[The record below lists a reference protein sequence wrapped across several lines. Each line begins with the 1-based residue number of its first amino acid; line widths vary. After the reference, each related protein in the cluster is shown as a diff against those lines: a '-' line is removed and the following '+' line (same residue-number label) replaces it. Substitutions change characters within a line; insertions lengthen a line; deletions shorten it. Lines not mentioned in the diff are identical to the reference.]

1 MKSKLPISNIF
12 AHKINKKRQSDLIG
26 QVQDK
31 AVLIFCNSDLSEAEL
46 DLLSNILGAIQ
57 YDLSKDA
64 LIVALKEKEQIHLA
78 PLLVES
84 IQLVIVFGC
93 SSTQLQSHII
103 DQKYKAQRVLSRKI
117 IFSDPL
123 TALIENKTLK
133 MALWNA
139 LKS

>member
-1 MKSKLPISNIF
+1 MNLKLPISKIF
-12 AHKINKKRQSDLIG
+12 AHKINEKRKFDLIE
-26 QVQDK
+26 QVQEK
-31 AVLIFCNSDLSEAEL
+31 AVLIFCHNDISEAER
-46 DLLSNILGAIQ
+46 DLLTNIIGAIQ
-57 YDLSKDA
+57 YDLNKDA
-64 LIVALKEKEQIHLA
+64 MIVALNEKDQIHLA

-93 SSTQLQSHII
+93 SSTQLQTHIT

-123 TALIENKTLK
+123 NVLLENKTLK
-133 MALWNA
+133 MSLWNA

>member
-1 MKSKLPISNIF
+1 LKSKLPISNIF

>member
-31 AVLIFCNSDLSEAEL
+31 AVLIFCHTDLGEAEL

-64 LIVALKEKEQIHLA
+64 LIVSLEDQEQIHLA
-78 PLLVES
+78 PLLAES
-84 IQLVIVFGC
+84 IQLVVVFGC
-93 SSTQLQSHII
+93 SPAQLQTHIS
-103 DQKYKAQRVLSRKI
+103 DQKYKAQHLLSRKF
-117 IFSDPL
+117 IFSDHL
-123 TALIENKTLK
+123 TALLENKSLK